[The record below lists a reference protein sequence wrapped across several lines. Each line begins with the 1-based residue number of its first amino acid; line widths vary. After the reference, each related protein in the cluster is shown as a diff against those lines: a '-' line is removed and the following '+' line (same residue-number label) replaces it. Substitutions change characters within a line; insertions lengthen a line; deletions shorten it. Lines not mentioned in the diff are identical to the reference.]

1 MVEIVALIVR
11 HGGWL
16 IVSIA
21 LISFSNATSGPFL
34 FDGAY
39 RISEWLHS
47 CTHPLLLLCSS
58 AHGTLFAGSD
68 TLAITGNQ
76 DVDPS
81 SDLADISDTI
91 SGTRV
96 APHVCLIDELARE
109 CLT

>member
-1 MVEIVALIVR
+1 MGENIVALLAR

-16 IVSIA
+16 VVSIA

-68 TLAITGNQ
+68 TVAITGNR

-81 SDLADISDTI
+81 SDLADIFRHDFWYAC
-91 SGTRV
+91 R
-96 APHVCLIDELARE
+96 AAR
-109 CLT
+109 LPDR